1 MKETKKAMVTKKSNN
16 NTRKEN
22 ETMKVSWTTK
32 QGNTSTRELTKG
44 RALIRTQNGYKEVDV
59 FAIKGYDE
67 VVIQQVNKGY
77 RLILVGAGRYVMKKN
92 GGEYKTLK
100 SACEYGIRHA
110 LKVKRD
116 NLKLFEGFAKELAE
130 LVAANT
136 EKKPVKSTKT
146 ATKKTT
152 KTATK
157 KVDKKAKATKKV
169 EKKSQPDFVGK
180 TYKVNTKTWKKEEVK
195 GYGEGFAEALRA
207 GFAF

>member
-1 MKETKKAMVTKKSNN
+1 MKTTKNTVTSNKVN
-16 NTRKEN
+16 NKVREEN
-22 ETMKVSWTTK
+22 TMKVTWTTK
-32 QGNTSTRELTKG
+32 QGNTSTRELTKS

-92 GGEYKTLK
+92 GGEYRTLE
-100 SACEYGIRHA
+100 SACQYGIRHA
-110 LKVKRD
+110 LKVKRE
-116 NLKLFEGFAKELAE
+116 NLEAFEGFVKELAE

-180 TYKVNTKTWKKEEVK
+180 TYKVNTKTWKTEEVK
-195 GYGEGFAEALRA
+195 EWGQGFAEALRS
-207 GFAF
+207 GYAF